1 MRHTHED
8 EDTLPTPDQLMASE
22 LALLRKDVEDIDAIL
37 GLAGPGRTRFYGDRL
52 VRLRAL
58 LGELDN
64 YRNAARAARGVR

>member
-8 EDTLPTPDQLMASE
+8 DAPTPTPDQLMASE
-22 LALLRKDVEDIDAIL
+22 LVLLRKDVEDIDAIL

-58 LGELDN
+58 LGELEN
-64 YRNAARAARGVR
+64 YRNAARAAREVR